1 MSRFRRLGWVLP
13 ILAIAAVDM
22 AVRWRQWLLWTP
34 WEFAWYGAS
43 VLYALLWERTLLWAL
58 LPLRRSKALLW
69 AAVLPLAAAA
79 AWILLVHFNH
89 YLYFGVHPEVI
100 SFSQFLNETA
110 ETLRV
115 VTDAFTPVNQ
125 GVMAA
130 LTLSLAALW
139 RLGPAAPPRRR
150 AGWGMLAAAAVLLP
164 VFHNNVQWGRGNFY
178 PAVNFTFAASKA
190 VQFHVQGRAFRRLP
204 LAQRPGLRPTEHS
217 APYDVLVLLSE
228 SVRAKS
234 MSYAGYARETA
245 PQAAAL
251 FRAHPQQ
258 VFRFYRC
265 YTNSIHTNPSVPSLL
280 SGVHPLQF
288 PARMGR
294 TPLLYEYAAAF
305 PNVSTFLFSAQA
317 FETYQFQDFFRSQ
330 WLGQFVYQENSG
342 HPPFSFGGMDDRH
355 LLPLLR
361 DALARLPAEK
371 RFAGVLHFNGTH
383 HPYRVPESVRVWN
396 GADIRDRYDNAIRYQ
411 DGILGEVFG
420 QLRQTGRLM
429 HTIALF
435 TSDHGEG
442 MGEHGISGHR
452 RAYYEEFIH
461 VPCWLFLPPPLAE
474 RHGAA
479 LRANAD
485 RNISN
490 VDWVP
495 TLVEL
500 MGLAEQP
507 DAREMLRK
515 LDGQSLL
522 RPVDPQRLIVVHNG
536 VTNIRVLQ
544 GFALIRGTW
553 RLLFH
558 PVGSVGKIELYDL
571 SADPGQRKDLWPAIS
586 MEARQEWLAVIAFHP
601 ELQDEVR
608 RAPPPGLPPA
618 R

>member
-1 MSRFRRLGWVLP
+1 MDRLRPWAWVLP
-13 ILAIAAVDM
+13 ILAITAIDAAI
-22 AVRWRQWLLWTP
+22 RWRQWLLWTP
-34 WEFAWYGAS
+34 RESAWYGVS
-43 VLYALLWERTLLWAL
+43 VLYALLWERALLWAL
-58 LPLRRSKALLW
+58 LPLRRSKALFW
-69 AAVLPLAAAA
+69 AGALLLTAAS

-115 VTDAFTPVNQ
+115 VRDAFTPVNQ
-125 GVMAA
+125 GVMVV

-139 RLGPAAPPRRR
+139 RLGLDAPPRRR
-150 AGWGMLAAAAVLLP
+150 AGWWMLGAGMVLLP

-190 VQFHVQGRAFRRLP
+190 IQLHVQGRTFRRLP
-204 LAQRPGLRPTEHS
+204 LAQRPEPRP
-217 APYDVLVLLSE
+217 AGRAAAYDVLVLLSE

-245 PQAAAL
+245 PRAAAL
-251 FRAHPQQ
+251 FAAHPRR
-258 VFRFYRC
+258 VFYFPRC

-294 TPLLYEYAAAF
+294 TPLLFEYAAAY
-305 PNVSTFLFSAQA
+305 PNVSTFFFSAQA
-317 FETYQFQDFFRSQ
+317 FETYQFQDFFRSGR
-330 WLGQFVYQENSG
+330 LGQFIYQENSG
-342 HPPFSFGGMDDRH
+342 QPPFNFGGMDDRY
-355 LLPLLR
+355 LLPLLE
-361 DALARLPAEK
+361 DALARLPTER
-371 RFAGVLHFNGTH
+371 RFAGILHFNGTH
-383 HPYRVPESVRVWN
+383 HPYRVPEPAQVWN
-396 GADIRDRYDNAIRYQ
+396 SAGNLEKYDNALHYQ
-411 DGILGEVFG
+411 DDILGDVFG
-420 QLRQTGRLM
+420 QLRQAGRLEN
-429 HTIALF
+429 TIALF

-461 VPCWLFLPPPLAE
+461 VPCWLFLPPALAE
-474 RHGAA
+474 QHGAA
-479 LRANAD
+479 LRANAA

-500 MGLAEQP
+500 MGLANQP
-507 DAREMLRK
+507 DVRELLAA

-522 RPVDPQRLIVVHNG
+522 HPVDPERLIVVHNG
-536 VTNIRVLQ
+536 VTNVRVLQ

-558 PVGSVGKIELYDL
+558 PVGGVGKIELYDL
-571 SADPGQRKDLWPAIS
+571 ARDPGQRNDLWPSLPA
-586 MEARQEWLAVIAFHP
+586 EPRREWLNAIYSQP
-601 ELQDEVR
+601 ELRDEVR
-608 RAPPPGLPPA
+608 RAPPPGLA
-618 R
+618 TVR